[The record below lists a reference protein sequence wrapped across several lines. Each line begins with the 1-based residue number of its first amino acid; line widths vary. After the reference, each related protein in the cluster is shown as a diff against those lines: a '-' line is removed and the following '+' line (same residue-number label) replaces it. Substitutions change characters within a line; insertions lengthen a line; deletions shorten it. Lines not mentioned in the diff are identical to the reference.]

1 MDQQTHKNSVNRI
14 EGFAV
19 GLLVGG
25 VAGAGAMLLLA
36 PRSGKKTRAQIQH
49 KSDALRNQVGKTV
62 DGVAAQVRSKAHE
75 ININLHK
82 QAEALEQRGQ
92 DVIDEQ
98 RDNLGATL
106 KDIGETIHT

>member
-1 MDQQTHKNSVNRI
+1 MNQHTRENGVNRV

-19 GLLVGG
+19 GLLVGS

-36 PRSGKKTRAQIQH
+36 PQSGKKTRAQIQH
-49 KSDALRNQVGKTV
+49 KSDELRNQMGKTV
-62 DGVAAQVRSKAHE
+62 DEATSQVRSKARE

-92 DVIDEQ
+92 DAIDEQ
-98 RDNLGATL
+98 RDNLGASL
-106 KDIGETIHT
+106 KDLGETVHT